1 MLLGFEEYETQAQRL
16 ARSLDLSYS
25 RVKVHHFPDHET
37 KVTLPAKLPE
47 HVVFCRSLDRPNEKL
62 IELLLAAN
70 TARQLGARRLT
81 LVAPYL
87 CYMRQ
92 DVAFAEGE
100 AVSQRIIG
108 RFLAD
113 LFDDVITV
121 DPHLHRTHNLAEAVP
136 ATNAIALSATGVMC
150 DFLRNHSEAIL
161 LGPDSESVQWVK
173 IIAECGGLIY
183 GVADKQ
189 RLGDREIRITLP
201 ELEMSNKP
209 VVLVDDIISSG
220 ETIAIAAQHCFER
233 GAKRVDLLV
242 VHPLFARGAI
252 ERLQR
257 MGVGEIW
264 STDSIPHS
272 SSCMHLTELLAES
285 VQAISKGL

>member
-1 MLLGFEEYETQAQRL
+1 MLLGFEEYEAQAQHL
-16 ARSLDLSYS
+16 AQALDLPYA

-37 KVTLPAKLPE
+37 KVTLPDKLPK

-70 TARQLGARRLT
+70 TARQLGAKRLT

-92 DVAFAEGE
+92 DVAFVEGE

-121 DPHLHRTHNLAEAVP
+121 DPHLHRIHNLAEAVP
-136 ATNAIALSATGVMC
+136 AANAIALSSTGVMC
-150 DFLRNHSEAIL
+150 DFLRNHPDAVL

-173 IIAECGGLIY
+173 VIAEGGGLTF

-201 ELEMSNKP
+201 ELEMTDKH
-209 VVLVDDIISSG
+209 VVLVDDVISSG
-220 ETIAIAAQHCFER
+220 ETIAIAAQNCFKR
-233 GAKRVDLLV
+233 GAKRIDMLV

-252 ERLQR
+252 ERLKHV
-257 MGVGEIW
+257 GVGEIW

-272 SSCMHLTELLAES
+272 SNCMQLTDLLAES
-285 VQAISKGL
+285 VRSIS

>member
-1 MLLGFEEYETQAQRL
+1 MLLGFEEYESQAQNL
-16 ARSLDLSYS
+16 AQALDLPYA

-37 KVTLPAKLPE
+37 KVTLPAKLPD
-47 HVVFCRSLDRPNEKL
+47 HVVLCRSLDRPNEKL

-70 TARQLGARRLT
+70 TARQLGAQKLT

-92 DVAFAEGE
+92 DVAFSEGE
-100 AVSQRIIG
+100 AISQRIIG

-121 DPHLHRTHNLAEAVP
+121 DPHLHRVHNLAEAVP
-136 ATNAIALSATGVMC
+136 ATNAIALSATGVMR
-150 DFLRNHSEAIL
+150 DFLRSHSDAIL
-161 LGPDSESVQWVK
+161 LGPDSESEQWVK
-173 IIAECGGLIY
+173 VIAEGGGLSY

-201 ELEMSNKP
+201 ELEMDDKH
-209 VVLVDDIISSG
+209 VVLVDDIVSSG

-233 GAKRVDLLV
+233 GAKRIDLLV

-252 ERLQR
+252 KRLQQI
-257 MGVGEIW
+257 GVGEIW

-272 SSCMHLTELLAES
+272 SNCMKLAELLAES
-285 VQAISKGL
+285 VRTIS

>member
-1 MLLGFEEYETQAQRL
+1 MLLGFEEYESQAQNL
-16 ARSLDLSYS
+16 AQALDLPYA

-37 KVTLPAKLPE
+37 KVTLPAKLPD
-47 HVVFCRSLDRPNEKL
+47 HVVLCRSLDRPNEKL

-70 TARQLGARRLT
+70 TARQLGAQKLT

-92 DVAFAEGE
+92 DVAFSEGE
-100 AVSQRIIG
+100 AISQRIIG

-121 DPHLHRTHNLAEAVP
+121 DPHLHRVHNLAEAVP
-136 ATNAIALSATGVMC
+136 ATNAIALSATGVMR
-150 DFLRNHSEAIL
+150 DFLRSHSDAIL
-161 LGPDSESVQWVK
+161 LGPDSESEQWVK
-173 IIAECGGLIY
+173 VIAEGGGLSY

-201 ELEMSNKP
+201 ELEMDNKH
-209 VVLVDDIISSG
+209 VVLVDDIVSSG

-233 GAKRVDLLV
+233 GAKRIDLLV

-252 ERLQR
+252 KRLQQI
-257 MGVGEIW
+257 GVGEIW

-272 SSCMHLTELLAES
+272 SNCMKLAELLAES
-285 VQAISKGL
+285 VRTIS

>member
-1 MLLGFEEYETQAQRL
+1 MLLGFEEYEIQAQSL
-16 ARSLDLSYS
+16 AQSLDLLYA

-37 KVTLPAKLPE
+37 RVTLPAEMPE

-70 TARQLGARRLT
+70 TARQLGAQRLT
-81 LVAPYL
+81 LVVPYL

-92 DVAFAEGE
+92 DVAFSEGE
-100 AVSQRIIG
+100 AISQRIIG

-121 DPHLHRTHNLAEAVP
+121 DPHLHRVHSLAEAVP

-150 DFLRNHSEAIL
+150 DFLRGHSDAIL
-161 LGPDSESVQWVK
+161 LGPDSESVQWVQA
-173 IIAECGGLIY
+173 IAEGGGLSF

-201 ELEMSNKP
+201 ELEMADKH
-209 VVLVDDIISSG
+209 VVLVDDIVSSG
-220 ETIAIAAQHCFER
+220 ETIAIAAQNCFER
-233 GAKRVDLLV
+233 GAKRIDLLV

-252 ERLQR
+252 KRLQHI
-257 MGVGEIW
+257 GVGEIW

-272 SSCMHLTELLAES
+272 SNCMKLTKLLAES
-285 VQAISKGL
+285 VRSIS